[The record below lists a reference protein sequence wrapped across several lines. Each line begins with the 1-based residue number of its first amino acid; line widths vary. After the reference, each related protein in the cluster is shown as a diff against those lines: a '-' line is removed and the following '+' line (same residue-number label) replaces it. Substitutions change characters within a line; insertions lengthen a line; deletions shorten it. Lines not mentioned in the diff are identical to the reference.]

1 MRTVPTSWLSAMVVF
16 SAIWNPLCAI
26 AESSTIPPRSSLAR
40 SPLACQP
47 SYSQMQIIPWLDTTK
62 GHTRTTLVAPRIQDE
77 RVPARYTTRQP
88 RIFLSQPLTPTLD
101 GTGGTRPRPFIG
113 PRPEH
118 QKPVRRQGTDL
129 ASASPPAS
137 TFPLSS
143 YYPPALGMSAILQH
157 RENEYDRMNDASHEI
172 LHGGN

>member
-1 MRTVPTSWLSAMVVF
+1 MRTVPTSWLSTMVVF

-26 AESSTIPPRSSLAR
+26 AESSTVPPRSSPAR
-40 SPLACQP
+40 SSLACQP
-47 SYSQMQIIPWLDTTK
+47 SYSQMRIIPWLDTTK
-62 GHTRTTLVAPRIQDE
+62 GHTRTTLAAPRILE
-77 RVPARYTTRQP
+77 GRVPARYTTRQP

-118 QKPVRRQGTDL
+118 PKP
-129 ASASPPAS
+129 APPPAS

-143 YYPPALGMSAILQH
+143 YYPPALAMSATLQY